1 MPRVHFKNLDKTV
14 EAFEGQSI
22 LDAAL
27 DNDIALTHDC
37 GGNCTCSTCHV
48 IILEGM
54 ENLSEKEEAEQDQLE
69 LAEGLTLTSRLGC
82 QCKIRG
88 DVVLEIPSPKPSPL
102 SDSAFK
108 IGAPNPSNVKSELP

>member
-1 MPRVHFKNLDKTV
+1 MPKVYFKNLDKAV

-27 DNDIALTHDC
+27 DSDIALTHDC

-54 ENLSEKEEAEQDQLE
+54 EHLSEKEEAEQDQLE
-69 LAEGLTLTSRLGC
+69 MAENLTATSRLGC
-82 QCKIRG
+82 QAKISG
-88 DVVLEIPSPKPSPL
+88 DVVLEIPSNNSFGPL
-102 SDSAFK
+102 SDPAFK
-108 IGAPNPSNVKSELP
+108 IGAPTGNVRSGS